1 MHDNMGNSMQ
11 TEMSGKELPFSTSM
25 FAVFLCMLFGANPV
39 AVKTTLTGI
48 GIFTS
53 AGIRFG
59 IAAAVLCCW
68 AKVAGISLYLST
80 RQVLQMA
87 GLGLIFFIQISLFY
101 SGMSRTTASHGA
113 LIANTVPFVVMIL
126 AHFLLPDDKI
136 NPKKINGL
144 LLGFAGVFLLIR
156 DSLDLTAEAFS
167 GDCLL
172 FLAVLFWGC
181 NVIYVKKIIA
191 DFNPIQITVFPMI
204 FTVPLYLLAGYL
216 LDGGMVREVTPMVI
230 QAVLYQSLV
239 TASFGFVMWNSLI
252 QKYGATTL
260 HCFLFLMPVSGVLLG
275 VLVLG
280 DPISYSLAA
289 SIILVASGLIVINW
303 KSDTATV

>member
-1 MHDNMGNSMQ
+1 MQ
-11 TEMSGKELPFSTSM
+11 TETSGKELPFSTSM

-48 GIFTS
+48 GVFTS
-53 AGIRFG
+53 AGVRFG
-59 IAAAVLCCW
+59 IAALVLSCW
-68 AKVAGISLYLST
+68 AKTTGISLALN
-80 RQVLQMA
+80 RKQLMQMA
-87 GLGLIFFIQISLFY
+87 ILGLIFFVQISLFY
-101 SGMSRTTASHGA
+101 SGINRTTASHGV
-113 LIANTVPFVVMIL
+113 LIGNTVPFVVMVL

-136 NPKKINGL
+136 NPKKILGL
-144 LLGFAGVFLLIR
+144 LLGFAGVYLLFR
-156 DSLDLTAEAFS
+156 DSLGLTAEAFS

-191 DFNPIQITVFPMI
+191 DFNPIQITVFPMLL
-204 FTVPLYLLAGYL
+204 TVPFFLMAGYL
-216 LDGGMVREVTPMVI
+216 LDDNMVQKINFMII

-239 TASFGFVMWNSLI
+239 TASFGFVMWNRLI
-252 QKYGATTL
+252 QKHGTTTL

-275 VLVLG
+275 VLMLG
-280 DPISYSLAA
+280 DPITFSLVG

-303 KSDTATV
+303 KSSPATS

>member
-1 MHDNMGNSMQ
+1 MS
-11 TEMSGKELPFSTSM
+11 TELASKELPFSTSM

-59 IAAAVLCCW
+59 VAAVVLTCW
-68 AKVAGISLYLST
+68 AGLTGVSLTLST
-80 RQVLQMA
+80 KQLKQM
-87 GLGLIFFIQISLFY
+87 GVLGLIFFVQISLFY
-101 SGMSRTTASHGA
+101 FGLNRTTASHGA
-113 LIANTVPFVVMIL
+113 LIGNTVPFVVMLL

-136 NPKKINGL
+136 DTKKVLGL
-144 LLGFAGVFLLIR
+144 LLGFAGVCLLFKE
-156 DSLDLTAEAFS
+156 SLNLTAEAFS

-172 FLAVLFWGC
+172 FLAVLVWGS

-191 DFNPIQITVFPMI
+191 EFEPLQITLFPMI

-216 LDGGMVREVTPMVI
+216 LDDGMVREINPVVI

-239 TASFGFVMWNSLI
+239 TASFGFVMWNTLI
-252 QKYGATTL
+252 QRYGATNL
-260 HCFLFLMPVSGVLLG
+260 HCFLFLMPVSGVVLG
-275 VLVLG
+275 VLLLG
-280 DPISYSLAA
+280 DPITHGLIG
-289 SIILVASGLIVINW
+289 SIILVTGGLIVVNW
-303 KSDTATV
+303 KSPSIPD